1 MLTRSHWKELE
12 KQIQGDVLFD
22 EVSLMLYSTD
32 ASLFQVFPKGIVV
45 PKNTSDIS
53 KTISFAKKN
62 GLAITPRGAGSGL
75 AGQALGT
82 GLILD
87 FTKYFTEIVSFD
99 LDKREVIVQPGV
111 LLGDLNR
118 FLEEYGL
125 FLPPDPSSADY
136 CTIGGCIG
144 NNSSGAHSCKYG
156 NFDRYTVGLK
166 IILEDGSE
174 VELKPVS
181 KGNEWEEMIDQSPLL
196 KEVGPKI
203 VSIAEDNKELIKE
216 HFPKV
221 EYNVAGYA
229 GLQQIVSEDGIDLTK
244 LFVGSEGTLG
254 VISQI
259 TLRAIEKPK
268 FIGLGLIF
276 FDDIV
281 KAGEAIVESL
291 KFDPA
296 YVEIMDNQLIDMA
309 RTEYS
314 EIDELIPK
322 NVNYVVMVEF
332 DGDDENEIF
341 ERSNKL
347 EKKVSKKLALSYSFA
362 TDTKQR
368 DELFTIRKAAVP
380 LMYKVPGKR
389 KVVAVIEDC
398 AVPPETLPRYF
409 QGLIDIFDKY
419 KMQYCIYGH
428 AGKGLLH
435 TRPILDMRDGD
446 EIDSMAKMQDDVFN
460 LAVNELKGTMSGEH
474 GDGRIRSRFL
484 PQTYGPV
491 YDLMVEIKEMLDPKL
506 IFNPD
511 NKRYIGDDLDEKN
524 WRFGRN
530 YSRQELKGH
539 FFEDQGL
546 IQENI
551 IEIIELCHGC
561 STCTATDPIRTMC
574 PVYRYDLDER
584 SSPKAKANLLRGVLG
599 GTLSTDA
606 LFSKEAIDVFN
617 RCLNCDSC
625 RIQCP
630 SNVNIPFIAQL
641 AKANY
646 YEKQKWPLRPSWLQR
661 WFLANYYTVGKL
673 SRPFAKIINWTL
685 KRKIV
690 RRPMHLLFN
699 IHHKITFPPFDSSNF
714 LKEANL
720 MLEPPLEPKA
730 KVAFFY
736 GCFSKYNE
744 PEVGLAMI
752 DLFQKMGI
760 EVVIPDQ
767 QCCGIPM
774 LSNGHVKKAIS
785 SSEKNFDHFK
795 EYLEDGYSIVS
806 TCSSCSHMLR
816 HTVPNELLPLKEVQH
831 LSEDNVFH
839 WSEYLLRVEEEGII
853 NNLDLSAIN
862 PELKVGYHHSCHL
875 RSQPTAVDSSVTLLK
890 RIPELELT
898 VFPDRCC
905 GIIGSYGFKKEGY
918 DNAMFIGKTLFDDL
932 NNGLTHGLTDCPTC
946 KTQMN
951 HGAKIPTI
959 HPILLIHDAFSNS
972 E

>member
-1 MLTRSHWKELE
+1 VLNRSHWKELE

-45 PKNTSDIS
+45 PKNGYDVS
-53 KTISFAKKN
+53 KAILFAAKN

-87 FTKYFTEIVSFD
+87 FTKYFNKIVSFD
-99 LDKREVIVQPGV
+99 LDKKEITVQPGV

-118 FLEEYGL
+118 YLAEYGL

-136 CTIGGCIG
+136 CTVGGCIS

-166 IILEDGSE
+166 IILEDGLE
-174 VELKPVS
+174 VEIKPVT
-181 KGNEWEEMIDQSPLL
+181 KGKEWEEMIGYSPTL

-203 VSIAEDNKELIKE
+203 VSIAEENKELMEE

-221 EYNVAGYA
+221 DYNVAGYA
-229 GLQQIVSEDGIDLTK
+229 GLKQIVSEEGIDLIK

-254 VISQI
+254 VITQI

-268 FIGLGLIF
+268 FLGLGLIF
-276 FDDIV
+276 FDDVV
-281 KAGEAIVESL
+281 KAGEAVVESL

-296 YVEIMDNQLIDMA
+296 YVEIMDSQLIDMA

-314 EIDELIPK
+314 EIDELIPES
-322 NVNYVVMVEF
+322 VSYVVMVEF

-347 EKKVSKKLALSYSFA
+347 EKKITKANLALKYTFA

-368 DELFTIRKAAVP
+368 EELFTIRKAAVP

-389 KVVAVIEDC
+389 KVIAVIEDC
-398 AVPPETLPRYF
+398 AVPTETLPRYF
-409 QGLIDIFDKY
+409 QGLIDIFEKY
-419 KMQYCIYGH
+419 DMNYCIYGH

-435 TRPILDMRDGD
+435 TRPILDIRDGD
-446 EIDSMAKMQDDVFN
+446 EIDAMNKIQDDVFN

-474 GDGRIRSRFL
+474 GDGRIRSRYL

-491 YDLMVEIKEMLDPKL
+491 YDLMVEIKQMLDPDFL
-506 IFNPD
+506 FNPE
-511 NKRYIGDDLDEKN
+511 NKRYIGDDLDEEN

-530 YSRQELKGH
+530 YSRHELKGR
-539 FFEDQGL
+539 FFEDQQL
-546 IQENI
+546 VQEEI
-551 IEIIELCHGC
+551 MEIIELCHGC
-561 STCTATDPIRTMC
+561 STCTATDPVLTMC

-584 SSPKAKANLLRGVLG
+584 SSPKAKANLLRGVLAG
-599 GTLSTDA
+599 DLSADI
-606 LFSKEAIDVFN
+606 LFTKEAIDVFN

-646 YEKQKWPLRPSWLQR
+646 YETKKWPLKPSWLQR

-690 RRPMHLLFN
+690 RQPMYLLFN
-699 IHHKITFPPFDSSNF
+699 IHHKITFPPFDGSNF
-714 LKEANL
+714 LKEANVIL
-720 MLEPPLEPKA
+720 NPPDKPKA

-752 DLFQKMGI
+752 DLFQKMEI
-760 EVVIPDQ
+760 EVVIPEQ

-774 LSNGHVKKAIS
+774 LSNGHLKKAIS
-785 SSEKNFDHFK
+785 SSEKNFENFK
-795 EYLEDGYSIVS
+795 GYLEGGYSIVS

-816 HTVPNELLPLKEVQH
+816 HTVPHELLPRKEIKN

-839 WSEYLLRVEEEGII
+839 WSEYLLKLEKEGII
-853 NNLDLSAIN
+853 EKMDFSAID
-862 PELKVGYHHSCHL
+862 PELILGYHHSCHL
-875 RSQPTAVDSSVTLLK
+875 RSQPTAVDSTVSLLERVPK
-890 RIPELELT
+890 LELT

-918 DNAMFIGKTLFDDL
+918 DNAMYIGQTLFDDL
-932 NNGLTHGLTDCPTC
+932 NNGLTHGLSDCPTC

-951 HGAKIPTI
+951 HGADIPTI
-959 HPILLIHDAFSNS
+959 HPILLVYESYLKL
-972 E
+972 